1 MSKRDK
7 INLLKAKVTAMQHDL
22 SMLER
27 KRRNNKTDTP

>member
-1 MSKRDK
+1 MPKRDK

-27 KRRNNKTDTP
+27 KRKGTKA